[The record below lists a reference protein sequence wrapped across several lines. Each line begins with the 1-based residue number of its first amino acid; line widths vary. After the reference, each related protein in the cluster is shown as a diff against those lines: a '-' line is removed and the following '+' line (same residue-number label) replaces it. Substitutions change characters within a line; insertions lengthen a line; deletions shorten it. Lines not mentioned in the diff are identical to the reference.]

1 MRKVTSRSIWFL
13 LILSLLVST
22 GCNLS
27 PQRSVAPTEEVAGFV
42 LPTPEPT
49 QTPTPRPT
57 LTPLPA
63 EETCDDFVTYIS
75 DLNYQDDTVV
85 EPGSLIDKR
94 WQVKNTGTCNWG
106 PGYVWKLQEDSGIDV
121 PETFD
126 IYPAQ
131 AGRTVTINL
140 TFIAPEEP
148 GTYIIDYIPY
158 GPDGLSIGQNIYVR
172 IVVGD
177 PTE

>member
-1 MRKVTSRSIWFL
+1 MRKVTPRLFRFFL
-13 LILSLLVST
+13 LISLLVVT

-49 QTPTPRPT
+49 VTPTPRPT
-57 LTPLPA
+57 PTPLPV
-63 EETCDDFVTYIS
+63 EETCDAFVTFVT
-75 DLNYQDDTVV
+75 DVNFPDDTEV
-85 EPGSLIDKR
+85 EPGSLIEKR

-126 IYPAQ
+126 LFPARQ
-131 AGRTVTINL
+131 GTTATISL
-140 TFIAPEEP
+140 TFIAPEAP
-148 GTYIIDYIPY
+148 GTYTVDYIPY
-158 GPDGLSIGQNIYVR
+158 GPDGLPIGQNIYVR
-172 IVVGD
+172 FIVSET
-177 PTE
+177 TE